1 MIGRKLSERRFLE
14 EDIELLTAITGE
26 SYIVYERLQLLEK
39 MILEKTEKERLEK
52 INELKSEFI
61 SHVSH
66 ELRTP
71 LTSISWSVEN
81 LLDGIPEQP
90 TPGVGGY
97 LKGIHESSEHL
108 GRMIKNLLDISR
120 IEAGKIDLHL
130 QVLDLTDEIRRAC
143 EVLKPISQKKGI
155 DLLNL
160 IKSDI
165 KVIADPD
172 YLQNIFTN
180 LLENAVKY
188 STKGDEVRIICRSE
202 DKETIGK
209 IDYVRISIEDHGPGI
224 EPEKIKVIF
233 DRFERLKADKNS
245 REKGLGLGLYIVKKL
260 VELHGGKIW
269 LESKLNKGCIFSFT
283 LPVKLKKT

>member
-1 MIGRKLSERRFLE
+1 
-14 EDIELLTAITGE
+14 
-26 SYIVYERLQLLEK
+26 
-39 MILEKTEKERLEK
+39 LEK